1 MDLFVIAG
9 FNFIVSYEKYTL
21 QYSNIEA
28 IMKTMYWTALIRNQ
42 NTVLMSTLYIRLL
55 SVRVWNLINLTC
67 LAYI

>member
-9 FNFIVSYEKYTL
+9 FNIIVSYEKYTL

-42 NTVLMSTLYIRLL
+42 NTVLMSTQYIRLL